1 MDEVCTAFGAA
12 CFCVIR
18 RTSRT
23 APHDLF
29 GDMPALKCSGEFAC
43 KADYPGS
50 KFDEPFFQL
59 VRERNLLQ
67 HRIELCNCCSLRM
80 RIENWELRIGQ
91 IRFPDY
97 RENTEQSRQALFPR
111 MRIENWDAERKRD
124 SAQPQ

>member
-1 MDEVCTAFGAA
+1 M
-12 CFCVIR
+12 
-18 RTSRT
+18 
-23 APHDLF
+23 
-29 GDMPALKCSGEFAC
+29 
-43 KADYPGS
+43 
-50 KFDEPFFQL
+50 
-59 VRERNLLQ
+59 
-67 HRIELCNCCSLRM
+67 RIENWELRIGQIRSRIVAKNTEQSRQALFPRM